1 MRSRF
6 LSFALAGRSRK
17 VIGVSRGFEDLINPA
32 GPVVGVV
39 SVS

>member
-6 LSFALAGRSRK
+6 LSFALAGRSGK
-17 VIGVSRGFEDLINPA
+17 VIGASRDFEDLIGSA
-32 GPVVGVV
+32 ELIIGVI